1 MPHDDVFFREMKGL
15 LYRSAAVLL
24 FAFGTANSMAQRA
37 PSAPAS
43 LWQAPKKM
51 RLNAQLPSVP
61 LHGYAV
67 SAQTVYSLAELID
80 LAEQH
85 NPATRL
91 AWQQAR
97 ARAAQL
103 GIARSEW
110 YPTIAALAVADTARV
125 RVLLNSTFYRQTY
138 GDFTPE
144 LHAEYLVL
152 DFGGRSGT
160 IDAAKWNLLAADLSF
175 NDTHRRIIFQV
186 MFAYYRLL
194 DARGLRQAAEV
205 SLRNAQAVEA
215 DVQDRLN
222 HGLAT
227 KPDLLEAQASSAQA
241 DYDLQ
246 NAIGAEQ
253 IAHGNLATV
262 LELPPDTDFQV
273 QEVSALDLPTDLAES
288 VRAETER
295 ALEQR
300 PDLKA
305 LLAQIK
311 AANAVIREQRS
322 SYFPTLSFDGNGG
335 LTRQYGAQNQL
346 DPGYITGETWDASLE
361 LKWTL
366 FDGGRREHQVGQA
379 LAQRAAAQA
388 QIDSLRD
395 QIANG
400 VWAAHTDVETAL
412 RQRQAALALTTSAE
426 QSYEA
431 TRESYNDGVRSI
443 LDVIA
448 AQKALA
454 EAQAEDVTARTQL
467 LLQTANLA
475 FQTGDLIASP
485 PAKTGP

>member
-1 MPHDDVFFREMKGL
+1 MSQEMFFREMKGL
-15 LYRSAAVLL
+15 VHFLAAVFLL
-24 FAFGTANSMAQRA
+24 GLGAASSMAQKA
-37 PSAPAS
+37 PVAPDS
-43 LWQAPKKM
+43 LWQAPRKM
-51 RLNAQLPSVP
+51 RLDSQLPSVP
-61 LHGYAV
+61 MQGYAV
-67 SAQTVYSLAELID
+67 SSQTVYGLADLID

-85 NPATRL
+85 NPDTRL
-91 AWQQAR
+91 AWQQAKTR
-97 ARAAQL
+97 AEQL

-110 YPTIAALAVADTARV
+110 YPTIAALAVANTTRV
-125 RVLLNSTFYRQTY
+125 RVLLNSAFYRQTY
-138 GDFTPE
+138 GDFTPD

-152 DFGGRSGT
+152 DFGGRSGA
-160 IDAAKWNLLAADLSF
+160 IDAAKWSLLAADLSF
-175 NDTHRRIIFQV
+175 NDTHRKIIFQV
-186 MFAYYRLL
+186 MAAYYRLL
-194 DARGLRQAAEV
+194 DEQGLRKAAEV

-227 KPDLLEAQASSAQA
+227 KPDLLEAQAATAQA
-241 DYDLQ
+241 EYDLQ

-253 IAHGNLATV
+253 IAHGDLATV

-273 QEVSALDLPTDLAES
+273 QEVKTLDLPTSLADS
-288 VRAETER
+288 VRAETQR

-305 LLAQIK
+305 LLAK
-311 AANAVIREQRS
+311 VRAANAVIRAQRS
-322 SYFPTLSFDGNGG
+322 SYFPTLSFNGNGG
-335 LTRQYGAQNQL
+335 LTRQYGAQDQL
-346 DPGYITGETWDASLE
+346 PPAYVGGETWDASLE

-366 FDGGRREHQVGQA
+366 FDGGLRKHEVAQA
-379 LAQRAAAQA
+379 MAQRSAAQA

-395 QIANG
+395 QIADG

-412 RQRQAALALTTSAE
+412 RQRQAALALMTSAE

-431 TRESYNDGVRSI
+431 TRESYNYGVRNL

-454 EAQAEDVTARTQL
+454 QAQAEDVTSRTQL

-485 PAKTGP
+485 PSKTGP

>member
-1 MPHDDVFFREMKGL
+1 MFRDTLFREMKGL
-15 LYRSAAVLL
+15 LRILAAVFLL
-24 FAFGTANSMAQRA
+24 GFGTANSMAQK
-37 PSAPAS
+37 APAAPDS
-43 LWQAPKKM
+43 LWQASKKM
-51 RLNAQLPSVP
+51 KLNAQLPSVP
-61 LHGYAV
+61 TQGYAV
-67 SAQTVYSLAELID
+67 SAQTVYSLADLIN

-85 NPATRL
+85 NPETRL

-97 ARAAQL
+97 ARAAEL

-110 YPTIAALAVADTARV
+110 CPTIAALAVADTARV

-138 GDFTPE
+138 GNFTPE

-152 DFGGRSGT
+152 DFGGRSGA
-160 IDAAKWNLLAADLSF
+160 IDTARWNLLAADLSF

-186 MFAYYRLL
+186 MSAYYRLL

-227 KPDLLEAQASSAQA
+227 KPDLLEAEASSAQA
-241 DYDLQ
+241 EYDLQ
-246 NAIGAEQ
+246 NTIGAEQ

-273 QEVSALDLPTDLAES
+273 QEVSALDLPTDLADS
-288 VRAETER
+288 VRAETQR

-305 LLAQIK
+305 LLAQVK

-322 SYFPTLSFDGNGG
+322 SYFPTLSFDGDGG
-335 LTRQYGAQNQL
+335 LARQYGAQDQL
-346 DPGYITGETWDASLE
+346 PPGYTSGETWDATLE

-366 FDGGRREHQVGQA
+366 FDGGRREHRVGQA

-412 RQRQAALALTTSAE
+412 RQTQAALSLMTSAE

-431 TRESYNDGVRSI
+431 TRESYNYGVRNI

-454 EAQAEDVTARTQL
+454 QAQAEDVTARTQL

>member
-1 MPHDDVFFREMKGL
+1 MPHDAFFREMKGL
-15 LYRSAAVLL
+15 LYCSAAVLL
-24 FAFGTANSMAQRA
+24 LAFGTASSMAQRA
-37 PSAPAS
+37 PAAPAS

-61 LHGYAV
+61 LQGYAV
-67 SAQTVYSLAELID
+67 SAQTVYSVAELID

-152 DFGGRSGT
+152 DFGGRSGA
-160 IDAAKWNLLAADLSF
+160 IDAARWNLLAADLSF
-175 NDTHRRIIFQV
+175 NDAHRRIIFQV
-186 MFAYYRLL
+186 MSAYYRLL
-194 DARGLRQAAEV
+194 DAGGLRQAAEV

-241 DYDLQ
+241 EYDLQ
-246 NAIGAEQ
+246 SAIGAEQ
-253 IAHGNLATV
+253 ITHGNLATV

-346 DPGYITGETWDASLE
+346 APGYIGGETWDASLE

-412 RQRQAALALTTSAE
+412 RQRQAALALMTSAE

-454 EAQAEDVTARTQL
+454 QAQAEDVTARTQL